1 MKSYLAHVIEI
12 MLIPFIL
19 FWVLIFLG
27 REELGVKGGLIAV
40 AIWAALLIGFVALNV
55 SPYIFVS
62 AQAMFDVVLILI
74 IFGGDIKIR

>member
-1 MKSYLAHVIEI
+1 

-27 REELGVKGGLIAV
+27 REELGIKGGLIAV
-40 AIWAALLIGFVALNV
+40 AIWAGLLIGFFALRI
-55 SPYIFVS
+55 SPYLFVS
-62 AQAMFDVVLILI
+62 AQAIVDVVLIFI

>member
-1 MKSYLAHVIEI
+1 

-27 REELGVKGGLIAV
+27 REDLGLKGGLIAV
-40 AIWAALLIGFVALNV
+40 AIWAALLIGFFAFSV
-55 SPYIFVS
+55 SLYVFVS
-62 AQAMFDVVLILI
+62 AQAIVDVILILI

>member
-1 MKSYLAHVIEI
+1 

-27 REELGVKGGLIAV
+27 REELGIKGGLIAV
-40 AIWAALLIGFVALNV
+40 AIWAGLLIGFFALCI
-55 SPYIFVS
+55 SPYLFVS
-62 AQAMFDVVLILI
+62 AQAIVDVVLILI

>member
-1 MKSYLAHVIEI
+1 

-27 REELGVKGGLIAV
+27 REDLGLKGGLIAV
-40 AIWAALLIGFVALNV
+40 AIWAALLIGFFALSI
-55 SPYIFVS
+55 SPYFFVS
-62 AQAMFDVVLILI
+62 AQAILDVVLILI